1 VVTLRKIP
9 GQILMGLIRFY
20 QVAISPWTPPSCR
33 YTPTCSSYARE
44 AIELHGAGRGTWLAF
59 KRFLRCNP
67 WGGWGYDPV
76 PGHHEHVHRHPDAG
90 SNTSGPTPSTQQ
102 TARSGFGRDASST
115 P

>member
-1 VVTLRKIP
+1 MVALRKVP
-9 GQILMGLIRFY
+9 GRLLIGLIRFY

-44 AIELHGAGRGTWLAF
+44 AIELHGAGRGTWMAF

-76 PGHHEHVHRHPDAG
+76 PGHHTHAHAG
-90 SNTSGPTPSTQQ
+90 SDDRESPSGAPLSTPHHATG
-102 TARSGFGRDASST
+102 GFGRDASST